1 MCVCVCVCVCVFI
14 NLYITTQSGPAI
26 LVILCYSHW
35 SFQGGVNDTLLPKPL
50 IRCDKG
56 GTFSLLEQFL
66 RKPRVSCAFL
76 PSSLLFCRYLGR
88 QLLKQ
93 NFLIYT
99 RFFLFPPKSPPFP
112 TSRLHLVWSFLR
124 FFASPPPS
132 PILSLVSRSWALVFF
147 SMIRPAR

>member
-26 LVILCYSHW
+26 LVILCHSHW

-99 RFFLFPPKSPPFP
+99 RFFYSRPSLPRFPHRVYTSCGVSYASSPLPHPPRSFP
-112 TSRLHLVWSFLR
+112 S
-124 FFASPPPS
+124 SPVPG
-132 PILSLVSRSWALVFF
+132 LSSSSA
-147 SMIRPAR
+147 